1 MKKICDNL
9 IKDKKSLLNKMNIM
23 QNENEI
29 KVNYIKKKYNS
40 YNIFALNYNINEK
53 KEEIKN
59 LHESLEIMKKEI
71 KKLKEKKNYYK
82 SKCKLFN
89 EQTEIIKNN
98 LTKEQIDKI
107 EQEMKNKNNNEV

>member
-1 MKKICDNL
+1 MKK
-9 IKDKKSLLNKMNIM
+9 K
-23 QNENEI
+23 
-29 KVNYIKKKYNS
+29 
-40 YNIFALNYNINEK
+40 
-53 KEEIKN
+53 
-59 LHESLEIMKKEI
+59 
-71 KKLKEKKNYYK
+71 KKLKKKKNYYK